1 MQDDERY
8 WPLLHSVWCKVNTQ
22 KVKVI
27 LKKENGSEIE
37 AAEEYIHTDCFYK
50 LLDKAECR

>member
-1 MQDDERY
+1 MMKDTGPFCIVCGGE
-8 WPLLHSVWCKVNTQ
+8 VNIQ

-27 LKKENGSEIE
+27 LRKENGSEIE
-37 AAEEYIHTDCFYK
+37 AAEEYIHIDCFYK

>member
-1 MQDDERY
+1 MMKDTGTCCI
-8 WPLLHSVWCKVNTQ
+8 VCGGKVNIE

-37 AAEEYIHTDCFYK
+37 AAEEYIHIDCFYK

>member
-1 MQDDERY
+1 MMKDTGPCCIVCGGE
-8 WPLLHSVWCKVNTQ
+8 VNTQ

-27 LKKENGSEIE
+27 LRKENGSEIE

>member
-1 MQDDERY
+1 MMKDTS
-8 WPLLHSVWCKVNTQ
+8 PCCIVCGSKINIQ

-37 AAEEYIHTDCFYK
+37 AAEEYIHTDCFCK

>member
-1 MQDDERY
+1 MLKETNPCCIVCGRD
-8 WPLLHSVWCKVNTQ
+8 VNTQ

-37 AAEEYIHTDCFYK
+37 ADEVYIY
-50 LLDKAECR
+50 